1 MITLNPPITITIP
14 STNEDG
20 TKGSFDVTFNS
31 LDYKVVYDNTAKV
44 CRAIIKNLNIGI
56 TLWKGADYVSAGT
69 WTDADTDAR
78 LTEVLGA
85 DPQATIQNLIPK
97 HPSVS

>member
-20 TKGSFDVTFNS
+20 TKGSFDVIFNS
-31 LDYKVVYDNTAKV
+31 LDYKIVYDNTAKT
-44 CRAIIKNLNIGI
+44 CRAIIKNLNVGVM
-56 TLWKGADYVSAGT
+56 LWKCADYVSAGT

-78 LTEVLGA
+78 LTAVLGA
-85 DPQATIQNLIPK
+85 DPQAFLQGLIPK
-97 HPSVS
+97 QA